1 MNIIKKIDNKN
12 MNDNEND
19 NKNMNDNDNDN
30 KYNDNKNINDNKN
43 ENDNKNINDNKNEN
57 DNDNKNMNDNKN
69 INDNKNENEND
80 NKNINDN
87 KNENDND
94 NKYNDKINIIIIG
107 ILTAGF
113 IILYSKFKCIYPNY
127 IDILTYKYL
136 YIYDGWN
143 ITHIVLYAILTYL
156 YPKEI
161 YIILL
166 IGIVWEIIE
175 HFLTIYKIKNY
186 TFGCKNRN
194 HDLVFVNRFKDII
207 CNCIGITLG
216 YIIYYYINCMN
227 I

>member
-30 KYNDNKNINDNKN
+30 KYNDNKNINDNK
-43 ENDNKNINDNKNEN
+43 
-57 DNDNKNMNDNKN
+57 
-69 INDNKNENEND
+69 NEND